1 MNAKTV
7 FRLLLVA
14 ILLGAIA
21 SALIASF
28 PGNIS
33 EDWRTI
39 SEWNGSG
46 GFYERLDS
54 FTLPTHIVARVAVIT
69 ALVLLLMLL
78 LSVYVGLFLFWRF
91 ARITNLLLTVLL
103 VLVAPWAGLVILLP
117 VEAAVYDFTMLCEG
131 AVVALSYT
139 SPIKDY
145 FERKQIA

>member
-1 MNAKTV
+1 MNARTV

-14 ILLGAIA
+14 MLLGAIA
-21 SALIASF
+21 SALIAVF

-39 SEWNGSG
+39 TEWNGNG

-54 FTLPTHIVARVAVIT
+54 FTSSTHIAGRVAVI
-69 ALVLLLMLL
+69 LLLAVIVLFLL
-78 LSVYVGLFLFWRF
+78 AVYVGLFLFWRF
-91 ARITNLLLTVLL
+91 ARLSNLLLTILL
-103 VLVAPWAGLVILLP
+103 LLLAPWSGLVVLLP

-139 SPIKDY
+139 SPVKDY

>member
-28 PGNIS
+28 PGNIT

-39 SEWNGSG
+39 TEWNGNG

-54 FTLPTHIVARVAVIT
+54 VTSPAHIAGRVAVISLL
-69 ALVLLLMLL
+69 AVIVLFLLT
-78 LSVYVGLFLFWRF
+78 VYVGLFLFWRF
-91 ARITNLLLTVLL
+91 ARLSNLLLTILL
-103 VLVAPWAGLVILLP
+103 LLLAPWSGLVILLP
-117 VEAAVYDFTMLCEG
+117 IEAAVYDFTVLCEG
-131 AVVALSYT
+131 AVIALSYT
-139 SPIKDY
+139 SPVKDY
-145 FERKQIA
+145 FERKQVA